1 MSQHYKPWTKAH
13 DAQLTALWADPT
25 QTQVMIA
32 VTMGRGKNAIYERS
46 KFLNLQSRAKEM
58 AALKPRFW
66 TEDRDAVLER
76 EFSAGKAFSAI
87 GRIIGCTRN
96 AAIGR
101 AGRLGLTR
109 SAEAWAPNK
118 ARPQI
123 HTERLTSSTRQ
134 APPKPKA
141 PPKARPTIV
150 GNNTVIE
157 QPQRPARAE
166 KPAGDAWAPIPGT
179 VARAFDGYSYL
190 KCNWPLDDENGEPTL
205 RCCLPITRGA
215 FCSGHAARGYQAPKG
230 SAKRAANEL
239 IRSVRRYA

>member
-1 MSQHYKPWTKAH
+1 MSQHYKPWTAAH
-13 DAQLTALWADPT
+13 DAQLRTLWADPT
-25 QTQVMIA
+25 QTQIMIA
-32 VTMGRGKNAIYERS
+32 AAMGRGKNAIYERT

-66 TEDRDAVLER
+66 TEERDAVLER

-134 APPKPKA
+134 APPRPKV
-141 PPKARPTIV
+141 PPKARLTVV

-157 QPQRPARAE
+157 HPQRPPLVLTRADVWRPLPDS
-166 KPAGDAWAPIPGT
+166 KPRPFWEHRFAE
-179 VARAFDGYSYL
+179 
-190 KCNWPLDDENGEPTL
+190 CNWPVEVEGEIEGTM
-205 RCCLPITRGA
+205 RCCLPVEHGGQ
-215 FCSGHAARGYQAPKG
+215 CSTHRAISRAPKQPRD
-230 SAKRAANEL
+230 AKPGQLA
-239 IRSVRRYA
+239 RSLRRYV